1 MKTIRWGILSTGSIA
16 NTFAKTAAQMN
27 GEIEIG
33 AVASRSLPSAQA
45 FAQTYGIKKAY
56 GSYEQLAADPDI
68 DIVYVATPHSRHFED
83 MMLLLTNGKH
93 ILCEKSFTVTADEAR
108 WIYNFAKE
116 KNLLVI
122 EAFWTKFLPI
132 YRELEQRLA
141 SGVIGDIR
149 MVTAQYGYQT
159 SPTRHQRKMN
169 PDLAGGAL
177 LDIGVY
183 CIGFAAMILG
193 YKPDEIK
200 SLMHINEVGTDTQDA
215 ILLRYGNASAVLTSA
230 IGINAPVNAAIFGT
244 LGRVDVENFKNPEA
258 FTIVLDSGDAERF
271 ELPFDVNGYEYQMR
285 EAIRCLNEGR
295 IQSDI
300 MTPKQSIAVM
310 KIMDKARAKGGL
322 RFPFEQG

>member
-1 MKTIRWGILSTGSIA
+1 MKTIQWGILSTGSIA

-33 AVASRSLPSAQA
+33 AVASRNLPNAQA

-56 GSYEQLAADPDI
+56 GSYEQLATDPDI

-159 SPTRHQRKMN
+159 SPARHERKMN

-193 YKPDEIK
+193 YKPDEIR

-215 ILLRYGNASAVLTSA
+215 IILRYGNASAVLTSA
-230 IGINAPVNAAIFGT
+230 IGINTPVNAVIFGT
-244 LGRVDVENFKNPEA
+244 LGHIDVENFKNPQA
-258 FTIVLDSGDAERF
+258 FTIVLDSGDTERF

-285 EAIRCLNEGR
+285 EAVNCLNEGK

-300 MTPKQSIAVM
+300 MTPKQSIGVM